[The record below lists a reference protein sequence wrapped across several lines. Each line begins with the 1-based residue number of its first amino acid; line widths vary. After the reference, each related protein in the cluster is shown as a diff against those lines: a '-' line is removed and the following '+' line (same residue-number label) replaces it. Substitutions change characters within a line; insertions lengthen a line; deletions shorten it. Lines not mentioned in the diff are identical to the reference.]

1 MNTVTKTS
9 ALLEALR
16 SGETMTAK
24 QIRSRFKFASTNSVT
39 ATISQLRSEGF
50 PIYLNTSVNS
60 KGVEVNRYRL
70 SNKAPRAVIAAGYAV
85 LGAEAY
91 SR

>member
-9 ALLEALR
+9 ALLEALKA
-16 SGETMTAK
+16 GETLTAK

-39 ATISQLRSEGF
+39 ATIATLRAEGF
-50 PIYLNTSVNS
+50 PIFLNTSVNS

-70 SNKAPRAVIAAGYAV
+70 GNKAPREVIAAGYAV
-85 LGAEAY
+85 LGADAY
-91 SR
+91 NR